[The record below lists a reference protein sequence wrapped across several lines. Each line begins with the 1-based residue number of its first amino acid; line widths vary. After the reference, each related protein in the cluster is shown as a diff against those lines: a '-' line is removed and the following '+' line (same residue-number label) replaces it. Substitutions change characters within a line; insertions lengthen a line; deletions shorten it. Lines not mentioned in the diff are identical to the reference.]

1 MTVGTAIPPWSLAR
15 VSPEP
20 MKLYAAL
27 ARDPS
32 PIHWDPRAAA
42 ARGMGD
48 RVINQGPINLGY
60 VVNMLMAWTGP
71 ESIREVTG
79 RFTDNVRAGDAVVAG
94 GVVTAVIAAGGEQR
108 AVCDCWLDRGD
119 GVRAVVATATV
130 ALPRSARADRGDNAT
145 A

>member
-1 MTVGTAIPPWSLAR
+1 VTAGTAIPPWSLAR

-32 PIHWDPRAAA
+32 PIHWE
-42 ARGMGD
+42 GD
-48 RVINQGPINLGY
+48 RPINQGPINLGY
-60 VVNMLMAWTGP
+60 IVNMLMAWTGP

-79 RFTDNVRAGDAVVAG
+79 RFTDNVFAGDAVVAG
-94 GVVTAVIAAGGEQR
+94 GVVTAVMAVEGEER
-108 AVCDCWLDRGD
+108 ALCDCWLDRGD
-119 GVRAVVATATV
+119 GVRAVVATAAV
-130 ALPRSARADRGDNAT
+130 ALPRPAGADRGGGAT